1 MSQTPDITHLNDETL
16 YELGKTI
23 GQISAERPDIT
34 HHILLGVLSG
44 MVNIESIH
52 ISGPR
57 RPQYGWNIS
66 SAQEKSDYRNGNGLC
81 LSPETLRVSGDFSFS
96 SSITH
101 PSCS

>member
-66 SAQEKSDYRNGNGLC
+66 STLEDLRWRWRWVLKKENASPPIPFE
-81 LSPETLRVSGDFSFS
+81 LSRSPSG
-96 SSITH
+96 TGKV
-101 PSCS
+101 